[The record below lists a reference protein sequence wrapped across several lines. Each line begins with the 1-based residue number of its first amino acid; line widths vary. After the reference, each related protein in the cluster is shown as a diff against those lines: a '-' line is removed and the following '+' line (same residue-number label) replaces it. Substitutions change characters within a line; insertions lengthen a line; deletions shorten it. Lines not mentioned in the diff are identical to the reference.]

1 MKVLLSTAKP
11 KLCRSADFDPDKPAP
26 FDQESDVVFV
36 CVDIEA
42 NERNS
47 TQITEIGIATLDARD
62 IKSLAPGERGANWLS
77 KIRARHFRINEYKHI
92 TNTEFV
98 SGCPDRFEFG

>member
-1 MKVLLSTAKP
+1 MINIVSS
-11 KLCRSADFDPDKPAP
+11 RSDDIDFDKPTP
-26 FDQESDVVFV
+26 YEREGDVVFV
-36 CVDIEA
+36 CIDVEA

-47 TQITEIGIATLDARD
+47 KQITEVGISTLDTRD
-62 IKSLAPGERGANWLS
+62 LRSLAPGERGENWID

-92 TNTEFV
+92 VNSEYV